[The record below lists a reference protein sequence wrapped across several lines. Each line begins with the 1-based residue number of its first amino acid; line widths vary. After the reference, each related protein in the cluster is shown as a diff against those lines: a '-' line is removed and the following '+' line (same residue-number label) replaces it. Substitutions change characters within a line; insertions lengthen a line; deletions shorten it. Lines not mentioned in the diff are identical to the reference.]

1 MKVGFLAPKA
11 LITRGRSPTNL
22 CSGVTE
28 ILGFSPEGLLRVT
41 VCLRQF
47 SFLSSKGHRSPQ
59 LLDASLLPTYRAQM
73 IKLALLCLV
82 IAAVAAILGFGGLA
96 GTMVDVAIVLAVIA
110 ALLFVVFLLLG
121 IFAGKK
127 AKDLLD

>member
-1 MKVGFLAPKA
+1 MSLRFGIHCSNQEIETALKILA
-11 LITRGRSPTNL
+11 LLMTSFIGRGSNYGQTSFRPLN
-22 CSGVTE
+22 
-28 ILGFSPEGLLRVT
+28 PRH
-41 VCLRQF
+41 CL
-47 SFLSSKGHRSPQ
+47 
-59 LLDASLLPTYRAQM
+59 AYREQM

-82 IAAVAAILGFGGLA
+82 IAAVAAILGFGRLA

-110 ALLFVVFLLLG
+110 AVLFVVFLLLG

>member
-1 MKVGFLAPKA
+1 M
-11 LITRGRSPTNL
+11 
-22 CSGVTE
+22 
-28 ILGFSPEGLLRVT
+28 T
-41 VCLRQF
+41 VCLRQ
-47 SFLSSKGHRSPQ
+47 LSSLTSKGHRSPQ
-59 LLDASLLPTYRAQM
+59 SLDASLLPAYRAQM

-110 ALLFVVFLLLG
+110 AVLFVVFLLLG

-127 AKDLLD
+127 AKDMLD